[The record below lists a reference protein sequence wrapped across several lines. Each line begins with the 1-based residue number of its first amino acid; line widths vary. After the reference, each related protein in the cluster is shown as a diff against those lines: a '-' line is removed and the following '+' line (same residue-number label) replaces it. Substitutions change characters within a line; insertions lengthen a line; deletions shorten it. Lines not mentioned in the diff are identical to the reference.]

1 MAMDFETVKFLRFL
15 FALVFAFV
23 GVAGGLKYYGVIGAL
38 AGCLIGYIV
47 GWNTVDLFKGR
58 AHK

>member
-1 MAMDFETVKFLRFL
+1 MAMDFETVKYLRFI
-15 FALVFAFV
+15 FAVVFAIV
-23 GVAGGLKYYGVIGAL
+23 GGAAGMKYFGPLGAV
-38 AGCLIGYIV
+38 GCAVLGYLV

>member
-1 MAMDFETVKFLRFL
+1 MAMDFETVKFLRLL

-23 GVAGGLKYYGVIGAL
+23 GIAAGLKYFGILGAIGGAFL
-38 AGCLIGYIV
+38 GYIV
-47 GWNTVDLFKGR
+47 GWNTVDFFKGR